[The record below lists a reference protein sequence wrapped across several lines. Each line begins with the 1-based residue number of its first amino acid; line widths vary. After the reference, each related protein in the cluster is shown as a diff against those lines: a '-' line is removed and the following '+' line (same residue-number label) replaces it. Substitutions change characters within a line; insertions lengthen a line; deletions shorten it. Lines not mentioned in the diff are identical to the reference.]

1 MNGERTENERRTNGE
16 RTENERRTIRETYR
30 RICWL
35 DCDIVSLLMIFQELI
50 KVDFETFLLGDGLYN
65 NTLQKPSAYKDF
77 TAECRT
83 FSDVLLENNF
93 VVIT

>member
-1 MNGERTENERRTNGE
+1 MNGA
-16 RTENERRTIRETYR
+16 RTENERRTIREIYR

-35 DCDIVSLLMIFQELI
+35 DCDIGSLSMIFQELI
-50 KVDFETFLLGDGLYN
+50 KVDFETFLLGDDLY

-83 FSDVLLENNF
+83 LSDVLLGNIF
-93 VVIT
+93 ATIT